1 MLDPQNAAADP
12 VLSAK
17 AAQLRYVSDRTPG
30 IRRVRTGRSFR
41 YIDSNGRVIR
51 NRDILRRIQS
61 LAIPPAWKDV
71 WIAPSDNAHLQAVG
85 RDARHRKQYRYHPRW
100 REVRD
105 ETKYHRMI
113 GFGKVLPRIRSRVS
127 EDLRT
132 TAVTREKVLATVV
145 RLLETTHI
153 RVGNE
158 EYTKQ
163 NSSFGLTT
171 LRDHH
176 VHIHGP
182 RIDFYFRGKSG
193 VKHAISV
200 QDAALARI
208 VRQCR
213 DLPGYELF
221 QYVDSDG
228 NPQTIDSA
236 DVNEY
241 IREISGDDFSAKDF
255 RTWAGTVLAAATL
268 SRLTAFKTNA
278 QAKKNL
284 VKAIESVATDLGNT
298 IAVCRKCYIHPAVIE
313 SYLDRS
319 LPSGLK
325 ATGSKRHLRAEEAA
339 VLSFLRNR
347 VKKTSAAKTKTQT
360 LEEKLKRSIRKTR
373 RASKI
378 KRHEKS

>member
-1 MLDPQNAAADP
+1 MSDARKAASDP

-30 IRRVRTGRSFR
+30 LRRVRTGKSFR

-85 RDARHRKQYRYHPRW
+85 RDARNRKQYRYHPRW

-127 EDLRT
+127 RDLRT
-132 TAVTREKVLATVV
+132 TAVTREKVLATIV

-193 VKHAISV
+193 VKHSISV
-200 QDAALARI
+200 QDAALAKI

-241 IREISGDDFSAKDF
+241 IREISGDDFSTKDF

-268 SRLTAFKTNA
+268 SGLTAFKTNA

-298 IAVCRKCYIHPAVIE
+298 VAVCRKCYIHPAVIAA
-313 SYLDRS
+313 YLDRS
-319 LPSGLK
+319 LPVLLK
-325 ATGSKRHLRAEEAA
+325 TTGSKRHLRSEEAA

-347 VKKTSAAKTKTQT
+347 AKTSAAKTKTQT
-360 LEEKLKRSIRKTR
+360 LEEKLKRSIRKAR